1 MSTIADSP
9 FKAISILYRKS
20 PIWLD
25 NSFFDLRYPFWHD
38 WNLKI
43 TGCEL
48 TENCRADEADL
59 AFEKSQV
66 EAELTAPLISVKNPY
81 QGCIRVSR
89 VGEVIRDAPAARAEI
104 CIQSPSAELE

>member
-20 PIWLD
+20 HIWLD
-25 NSFFDLRYPFWHD
+25 NSFFALRYPFWHD

-66 EAELTAPLISVKNPY
+66 EAELTEPLISIKNPY

-89 VGEVIRDAPAARAEI
+89 VGEVIRDDPAARAEI